1 MSGLFVE
8 ALAVQYGSGRQALTA
23 VDRASLAVADGQTH
37 GLVGES
43 GSGKSSFARGIVG
56 LAHTSA
62 GRVLIDGEDL
72 TNARG
77 AQARMLRRGV
87 QIVFQNPRGSLNP
100 RMTVGEIVAEAIL
113 VHRPSVAV
121 AERPP
126 AVASL
131 LDLVGLG
138 AAAAQRFPHQL
149 SGGQGQRVAIA
160 RALAT
165 EARFVILDEVTSA
178 LDVSVQAN
186 ILNLLRRLQRER
198 GLGFLFISHD
208 LAVVRYMSDVVSV
221 MYLGRIVETGP
232 VASLFTD
239 PRHPY
244 TRTLMDA
251 VPRMAMPTGR
261 TLRLAGEIPDPRSPP
276 PGCRF
281 HPRCPVAARDAALM
295 AHCHS
300 VDPEATRISQQ
311 HVVHCHAAA
320 SADHAAA
327 IDR

>member
-1 MSGLFVE
+1 MSGLMVE
-8 ALAVQYGSGRQALTA
+8 ALAVRYGSGRHALAA

-43 GSGKSSFARGIVG
+43 GSGKSSLARGIVG
-56 LAHTSA
+56 LAHTAA
-62 GRVLIDGEDL
+62 GRVLLDGADL

-77 AQARMLRRGV
+77 ARARTLRRGV

-113 VHRPSVAV
+113 VHRPAVRAGDREAAV
-121 AERPP
+121 A
-126 AVASL
+126 AL
-131 LDLVGLG
+131 LELVGLG
-138 AAAAQRFPHQL
+138 AAAAERFPHQL

-232 VASLFTD
+232 VATLFTD

-244 TRTLMDA
+244 TRTLMEA
-251 VPRMAMPTGR
+251 VPRVAMPTGR
-261 TLRLAGEIPDPRSPP
+261 TLRLAGEIPDPRFPP

-281 HPRCPVAARDAALM
+281 HTRCPLASRDAALM
-295 AHCHS
+295 ARCRS
-300 VDPEATRISQQ
+300 VEPPSVRLTER
-311 HVVHCHAAA
+311 HVVHCHAAG
-320 SADHAAA
+320 
-327 IDR
+327 